1 MPRGGK
7 RPGAGAPKK
16 LKPQPVGDKNAAAR
30 ILAAVFGP
38 KPHAADDCKCE
49 KCWWWALMWAADLDL
64 RERTG
69 QKLYDKRDGKAVQT
83 VNHLHDKPHRLWMSP
98 GCSRWPTRSALAGC
112 EPHKPRND
120 ALCHLRTAEHQM
132 LAADLGGFTRDP
144 LGAVLYGFP
153 WGRRARR
160 HRWAARVA
168 RKRCWSTWAS
178 TSRTG

>member
-83 VNHLHDKPHRLWMSP
+83 VNHLHDKPLTVDVP
-98 GCSRWPTRSALAGC
+98 GLQSLA
-112 EPHKPRND
+112 D
-120 ALCHLRTAEHQM
+120 AIRAGRM
-132 LAADLGGFTRDP
+132 RAAQT
-144 LGAVLYGFP
+144 
-153 WGRRARR
+153 
-160 HRWAARVA
+160 
-168 RKRCWSTWAS
+168 KK
-178 TSRTG
+178 